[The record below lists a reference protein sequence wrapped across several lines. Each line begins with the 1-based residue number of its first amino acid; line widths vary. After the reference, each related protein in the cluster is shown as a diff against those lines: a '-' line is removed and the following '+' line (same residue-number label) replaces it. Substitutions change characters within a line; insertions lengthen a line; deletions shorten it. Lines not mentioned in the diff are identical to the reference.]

1 MSLPAVAPKI
11 LGFIREDISAWLLAG
26 LAFAGGISLTSL
38 LALGTSELYQQQLHQ
53 RFELLARERAS
64 RIEERFADQVQRLD
78 SLRRFFLFSDDI
90 TRAEFDGFA
99 GPLLL
104 RTLVYTWAPRVTEA
118 QRRGLVERAIRQ
130 GVKDYVIQ
138 DFAASGGLVPAA
150 PREEYVPVFYSQAQ
164 PNVQAPLGF
173 NLLSQADRRA
183 TLEHARSSGHMAVS
197 VPVNLMGVRSGDARG
212 VMLVA
217 PVRASRAPAEV
228 AGFVTAI
235 ISIRQLMTD
244 GLPTA
249 AEDNLVVRILDL
261 SRAQQPEVLFES
273 AGAGAPSMFKAHS
286 VLRLA
291 DREYRLELTPS
302 VLFLQSNHSSVV
314 NLVVLLGGLLSVLL
328 SALLYSLASQR
339 QRALALVEQRTG
351 DLLTREKEL
360 RALSVTDALTGI
372 HNRRY
377 FQERF
382 KTELERAQCDDVP
395 LAVIM
400 LDIDHFKV
408 INDRFGH
415 AAGDCALQV
424 VCQRIT
430 QRLRRTDVFCRLG
443 GEEFILLCPGTDGR
457 QAYNL
462 AVGLWQGVR
471 DARIDGVGQITASF
485 GVAAWRPPEGADALL
500 LRADAGVY
508 AAKQAGR
515 DRVEP
520 ELP

>member
-26 LAFAGGISLTSL
+26 LAFAAGISLTSL
-38 LALGTSELYQQQLHQ
+38 LAFGTSELYQQQLHQ
-53 RFELLARERAS
+53 RFELLAHERAS
-64 RIEERFADQVQRLD
+64 RIEERFADQIQRLD
-78 SLRRFFLFSDDI
+78 SLRRFFLYSDEI
-90 TRAEFDGFA
+90 TRAEFNGFA

-104 RTLVYTWAPRVTEA
+104 RTQVYTWAPVVGEA
-118 QRRGLVERAIRQ
+118 QRGAVERQARQQ
-130 GVKDYVIQ
+130 GVADYVIR
-138 DFAASGGLVPAA
+138 DATPDERLVPAA
-150 PREEYVPVFYSQAQ
+150 PHAEYVPVFYSQAQ
-164 PNVQAPLGF
+164 PNVQVPLGF
-173 NLLSQADRRA
+173 NLLSHPDRRA
-183 TLEHARSSGHMAVS
+183 TVEQARSSGKMAVS
-197 VPVNLMGVRSGDARG
+197 VPLNLIGMVGNDARG
-212 VMLVA
+212 VMMVA
-217 PVRASRAPAEV
+217 PVASISGAV
-228 AGFVTAI
+228 SGFVTAI

-244 GLPTA
+244 GLPAA
-249 AEDNLVVRILDL
+249 AEDNLVVRILDF
-261 SRAQQPEVLFES
+261 SRPQQPELLFQS
-273 AGAGAPSMFKAHS
+273 AGIAAPS
-286 VLRLA
+286 VLKSYLALHLA
-291 DREYRLELTPS
+291 DREYRLEITPS
-302 VLFLQSNHSSVV
+302 AVFLQSNHSSVV

-339 QRALALVEQRTG
+339 KRALLLVEQRTA
-351 DLLTREKEL
+351 DLLVREREL

-377 FQERF
+377 FQERL
-382 KTELERAQCDDVP
+382 KTELERGQRDGLP

-400 LDIDHFKV
+400 LDIDHFKA

-415 AAGDCALQV
+415 AAGDCVLQV
-424 VCQRIT
+424 LCQRIT

-443 GEEFILLCPGTDGR
+443 GEEFILLCPDTDVQ
-457 QAYNL
+457 QAYTL

-471 DARIDGVGQITASF
+471 NARIDGVGTITASF

-500 LRADAGVY
+500 LRADSGVY